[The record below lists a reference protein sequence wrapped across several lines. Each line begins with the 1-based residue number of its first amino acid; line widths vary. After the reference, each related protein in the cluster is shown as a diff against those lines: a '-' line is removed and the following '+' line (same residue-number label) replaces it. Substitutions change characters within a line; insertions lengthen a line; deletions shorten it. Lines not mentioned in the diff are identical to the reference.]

1 MNWPGETDGKPGRHS
16 RRPWL
21 RFAGRVKS
29 PDIDGVARKNER
41 EGRGVVKVLSVD
53 QQACHATPR
62 TIHQTGP

>member
-16 RRPWL
+16 RRPWI
-21 RFAGRVKS
+21 RFAGRVRS
-29 PDIDGVARKNER
+29 RDIGGVERKNER
-41 EGRGVVKVLSVD
+41 EGRGVD